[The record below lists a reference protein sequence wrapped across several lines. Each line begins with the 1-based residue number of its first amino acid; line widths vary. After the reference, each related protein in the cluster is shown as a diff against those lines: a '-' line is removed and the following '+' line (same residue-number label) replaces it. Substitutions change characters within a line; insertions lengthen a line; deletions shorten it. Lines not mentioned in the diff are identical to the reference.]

1 MGMADT
7 VTKEYMRGNKVF
19 ADAFNYLIYDGEQ
32 VVKPAL
38 LQELDT
44 TEIAI
49 PFALDENESPTED
62 VVQKYRDVLKSTVIM
77 QDSRASYILLG
88 VENQTEIHY
97 AMPVRNIIY
106 DALQYGKQ
114 VSEVAKRHKNQG
126 DRKGHNKGEYLSGFY
141 KEDRIRPVVTLV
153 VHFGA
158 DEWDGPLSLYDMMD
172 LKNERLLEYVQDYR
186 IFLIDPYKL
195 TNEDLE
201 KFSSSLGD
209 VLGYIK
215 YSKDKKALSKFL
227 NDSQVM
233 IMDNDAA
240 RVIRDVTNTPI
251 YVPEGKGEIDMCKAV
266 RDMIDESKQEGIAAG
281 KAEGRAEG
289 MAAGELNKAK
299 KMALKMYQKGDSI
312 EEIAEMAEFSVDQV
326 KEWINSAV

>member
-1 MGMADT
+1 MGMTDT

-19 ADAFNYLIYDGEQ
+19 ADAFNYLIYGGEQ

-49 PFALDENESPTED
+49 PFALDEEENTTEEA
-62 VVQKYRDVLKSTVIM
+62 VQKYRDVLKSTVIM
-77 QDSRASYILLG
+77 QDAKASYILLG
-88 VENQTEIHY
+88 VENQTDVHY

-114 VSEVAKRHKNQG
+114 VSEVAKKHKNQSDG
-126 DRKGHNKGEYLSGFY
+126 KRHNRGEYLSGFY
-141 KEDRIRPVVTLV
+141 KEDRIRPVITLV
-153 VHFGA
+153 IHYGA
-158 DEWDGPLSLYDMMD
+158 NKWDGPLSLYEMMD
-172 LKNERLLEYVQDYR
+172 LEDEKLLEFVQDYR

-195 TNEDLE
+195 TDNDLE

-215 YSKDKKALSKFL
+215 YSKDKNALSKFL

-240 RVIRDVTNTPI
+240 RVIRDITNTPI
-251 YVPEGKGEIDMCKAV
+251 YVPDGKGEIDMCKAV
-266 RDMIDESKQEGIAAG
+266 KDLMDESKTEGIAEG
-281 KAEGRAEG
+281 IAEGI
-289 MAAGELNKAK
+289 K
-299 KMALKMYQKGDSI
+299 KMALKMYKNGDSI
-312 EEIAEMAEFSVDQV
+312 EKIAETAEVSINQV
-326 KEWINSAV
+326 KEWINSTV

>member
-1 MGMADT
+1 M
-7 VTKEYMRGNKVF
+7 
-19 ADAFNYLIYDGEQ
+19 
-32 VVKPAL
+32 
-38 LQELDT
+38 
-44 TEIAI
+44 
-49 PFALDENESPTED
+49 DENESPTED

-141 KEDRIRPVVTLV
+141 KEDRIRPVITLV

>member
-1 MGMADT
+1 MGMTDT

-19 ADAFNYLIYDGEQ
+19 ADAFNYLIYGGEQ

-49 PFALDENESPTED
+49 PFALDEEESTTEEA
-62 VVQKYRDVLKSTVIM
+62 VQKYRDVLKSTVIM
-77 QDSRASYILLG
+77 QDAKASYILLG
-88 VENQTEIHY
+88 VENQTDIHY

-114 VSEVAKRHKNQG
+114 VSEVAKKHKNQSDG
-126 DRKGHNKGEYLSGFY
+126 KRHNRGEYLSGFY
-141 KEDRIRPVVTLV
+141 KEDRIRPVITLV
-153 VHFGA
+153 IHFGA
-158 DEWDGPLSLYDMMD
+158 DEWDGPLSLYEMMD
-172 LKNERLLEYVQDYR
+172 LEDEKLLEFVQDYR

-195 TNEDLE
+195 THDDLE

-215 YSKDKKALSKFL
+215 YSKDKNALSKFL

-233 IMDNDAA
+233 IIDNDAA
-240 RVIRDVTNTPI
+240 RVIRDITNTPI
-251 YVPEGKGEIDMCKAV
+251 YVPDGKGEIDMCKAV
-266 RDMIDESKQEGIAAG
+266 KDMIYEERILTLI
-281 KAEGRAEG
+281 
-289 MAAGELNKAK
+289 ELVRDNS
-299 KMALKMYQKGDSI
+299 LSI
-312 EEIAEMAEFSVDQV
+312 EKASAKANMAVEQFKKVMEDTNI
-326 KEWINSAV
+326 K

>member
-7 VTKEYMRGNKVF
+7 VTKEYIRSNEVF

-114 VSEVAKRHKNQG
+114 VSEVAKRHKSKG

-141 KEDRIRPVVTLV
+141 KEDRIRPVITLV

-158 DEWDGPLSLYDMMD
+158 DEWDGPVSH
-172 LKNERLLEYVQDYR
+172 
-186 IFLIDPYKL
+186 
-195 TNEDLE
+195 
-201 KFSSSLGD
+201 S
-209 VLGYIK
+209 
-215 YSKDKKALSKFL
+215 
-227 NDSQVM
+227 
-233 IMDNDAA
+233 
-240 RVIRDVTNTPI
+240 
-251 YVPEGKGEIDMCKAV
+251 
-266 RDMIDESKQEGIAAG
+266 
-281 KAEGRAEG
+281 
-289 MAAGELNKAK
+289 
-299 KMALKMYQKGDSI
+299 
-312 EEIAEMAEFSVDQV
+312 
-326 KEWINSAV
+326 

>member
-7 VTKEYMRGNKVF
+7 VTKEYIRSNEVF

-49 PFALDENESPTED
+49 PFALDEKENPAED
-62 VVQKYRDVLKSTVIM
+62 VVQKYRDVLKSAVIM
-77 QDSRASYILLG
+77 QDAEASYILLG

-114 VSEVAKRHKNQG
+114 VSEVAKRHKSKG

-141 KEDRIRPVVTLV
+141 KEDRIRPVITLV

-158 DEWDGPLSLYDMMD
+158 DEWDGPLSL
-172 LKNERLLEYVQDYR
+172 
-186 IFLIDPYKL
+186 
-195 TNEDLE
+195 
-201 KFSSSLGD
+201 
-209 VLGYIK
+209 
-215 YSKDKKALSKFL
+215 
-227 NDSQVM
+227 
-233 IMDNDAA
+233 
-240 RVIRDVTNTPI
+240 
-251 YVPEGKGEIDMCKAV
+251 
-266 RDMIDESKQEGIAAG
+266 
-281 KAEGRAEG
+281 
-289 MAAGELNKAK
+289 
-299 KMALKMYQKGDSI
+299 
-312 EEIAEMAEFSVDQV
+312 
-326 KEWINSAV
+326 

>member
-7 VTKEYMRGNKVF
+7 VTKEYIRSNEVF

-49 PFALDENESPTED
+49 PFALGENENQTED
-62 VVQKYRDVLKSTVIM
+62 VVQKYRDVLKSAVIM

-114 VSEVAKRHKNQG
+114 VSEVAKRHKSKG

-141 KEDRIRPVVTLV
+141 KEDRIRPVITLV

-158 DEWDGPLSLYDMMD
+158 DEWDGPLSLYEMMD
-172 LKNERLLEYVQDYR
+172 LEDKKLLEFVQDYR

-195 TNEDLE
+195 ANNDLE
-201 KFSSSLGD
+201 KFSTSLGD

-227 NDSQVM
+227 NDNQVM

-251 YVPEGKGEIDMCKAV
+251 FVPDGKGEIDMCKAV
-266 RDMIDESKQEGIAAG
+266 RDMIDESKQEGKAEG
-281 KAEGRAEG
+281 KAEG
-289 MAAGELNKAK
+289 MAVGELNKAK
-299 KMALKMYQKGDSI
+299 KMALKMYKKGDSI
-312 EEIAEMAEFSVDQV
+312 EEIAEMVEFSVDQV

>member
-1 MGMADT
+1 MGMTDT
-7 VTKEYMRGNKVF
+7 VTKEYMRGNRVF
-19 ADAFNYLIYDGEQ
+19 ADAFNYLIYGGAR
-32 VVKPAL
+32 VVKPEL

-49 PFALDENESPTED
+49 PFAIGEENTTEEA
-62 VVQKYRDVLKSTVIM
+62 VQKYRDVLKSTVIM
-77 QDSRASYILLG
+77 QDTTASYILLG
-88 VENQTEIHY
+88 IEDQTDVHY

-114 VSEVAKRHKNQG
+114 VSEVAKKHKNQG

-158 DEWDGPLSLYDMMD
+158 DEWDGPLSLCEMMD
-172 LKNERLLEYVQDYR
+172 LKDERLLEFVQDYR

-195 TNEDLE
+195 TANDLE

-227 NDSQVM
+227 NDTKAM

-240 RVIRDVTNTPI
+240 RVIRDITNTPI
-251 YVPEGKGEIDMCKAV
+251 YVPDGKGEIDMCKAV
-266 RDMIDESKQEGIAAG
+266 KDMLDESKTKGMAEG

-289 MAAGELNKAK
+289 FSQLSKLIELLSDEERYADIKKIAKDAAYRDML
-299 KMALKMYQKGDSI
+299 M
-312 EEIAEMAEFSVDQV
+312 
-326 KEWINSAV
+326 KEYHLI

>member
-1 MGMADT
+1 MGVADT

-19 ADAFNYLIYDGEQ
+19 ADAFNYLIYGGEQ

-49 PFALDENESPTED
+49 QLALDEEENTTEEA
-62 VVQKYRDVLKSTVIM
+62 VQKYRDVLKSTVVM
-77 QDSRASYILLG
+77 QDSKASYILLG
-88 VENQTEIHY
+88 VENQTDVHY

-114 VSEVAKRHKNQG
+114 VSEVARRHKNQG
-126 DRKGHNKGEYLSGFY
+126 DGKGHNRGEYLSGFY

-158 DEWDGPLSLYDMMD
+158 DKWDGPLSLYEMMD
-172 LKNERLLEYVQDYR
+172 LEDEKLLGFVQDYR

-195 TNEDLE
+195 TTDDLE

-215 YSKDKKALSKFL
+215 YSKDKNALSKFL

-240 RVIRDVTNTPI
+240 RVIRDITNTPI
-251 YVPEGKGEIDMCKAV
+251 YVPDGKGEIDVCQAVKDMIYEERILTLIELV
-266 RDMIDESKQEGIAAG
+266 RDNS
-281 KAEGRAEG
+281 
-289 MAAGELNKAK
+289 L
-299 KMALKMYQKGDSI
+299 SI
-312 EEIAEMAEFSVDQV
+312 EKAAAKANMTVEQF
-326 KEWINSAV
+326 KEAMEKAPLQAV

>member
-141 KEDRIRPVVTLV
+141 KEDRIRPVITLV

-312 EEIAEMAEFSVDQV
+312 EKIAEMAEFSVDQV

>member
-7 VTKEYMRGNKVF
+7 VTKEYIRSNEVF

-38 LQELDT
+38 LKEPDT

-49 PFALDENESPTED
+49 PFSLGEN
-62 VVQKYRDVLKSTVIM
+62 
-77 QDSRASYILLG
+77 
-88 VENQTEIHY
+88 ENQTE
-97 AMPVRNIIY
+97 
-106 DALQYGKQ
+106 
-114 VSEVAKRHKNQG
+114 E
-126 DRKGHNKGEYLSGFY
+126 F
-141 KEDRIRPVVTLV
+141 
-153 VHFGA
+153 
-158 DEWDGPLSLYDMMD
+158 
-172 LKNERLLEYVQDYR
+172 VQDYR

-195 TNEDLE
+195 ANNDLE
-201 KFSSSLGD
+201 KFSTSLGD

-227 NDSQVM
+227 NDKQVM

-251 YVPEGKGEIDMCKAV
+251 YVPDGKGEIDMCKAV
-266 RDMIDESKQEGIAAG
+266 RDMIDESKQ
-281 KAEGRAEG
+281 EG

>member
-1 MGMADT
+1 MFRT
-7 VTKEYMRGNKVF
+7 IE
-19 ADAFNYLIYDGEQ
+19 
-32 VVKPAL
+32 
-38 LQELDT
+38 
-44 TEIAI
+44 
-49 PFALDENESPTED
+49 
-62 VVQKYRDVLKSTVIM
+62 
-77 QDSRASYILLG
+77 
-88 VENQTEIHY
+88 
-97 AMPVRNIIY
+97 
-106 DALQYGKQ
+106 
-114 VSEVAKRHKNQG
+114 
-126 DRKGHNKGEYLSGFY
+126 
-141 KEDRIRPVVTLV
+141 
-153 VHFGA
+153 
-158 DEWDGPLSLYDMMD
+158 
-172 LKNERLLEYVQDYR
+172 

-251 YVPEGKGEIDMCKAV
+251 YVPDGKGEIDMCKAV